1 MAGWFGYDLW
11 SSAPSE
17 EERATIEHQRP
28 KDENWIWVDN
38 EGDHL
43 SQNDVEFFEKD
54 ELKKEPLMSYADAVR
69 VSTERCKQANNDEGE
84 INKEESVEKN
94 KNQAEARKQSQK
106 NEYENEDE
114 SISKEC
120 MQKSTRPDRK
130 RKYSDRYRPFPILG
144 RTTDIEETNMTKWLF
159 ERQLSWFGHKKLAV
173 TASTTNEVAIHH
185 QNVCLP
191 VPDRYTWKIVGGKE
205 KQLSKMQKDQAN
217 FRAGQFVIDVS
228 DNNGVLSLLRVG
240 SCDTTIK
247 TKTSQKL
254 VELCTVVQDV
264 KLTRKAGKCKI
275 IDLEENELH
284 ELIQGIKCGPLTKE
298 QMKRVEKMASSEIKK
313 RKMVRVL
320 DSVDQEFTLIKTGI
334 KYGPL
339 TKEQTIKL
347 EGTANFGEDAGR
359 HGNMGQSGTDDD
371 YMRQFQEGTKYGP
384 LTKEQAM
391 KLKKIRKNTKN
402 KSGKQRQISYEDKAT
417 QCCIIESR
425 VETKPE
431 FRIVVESQPLRYLLR
446 IEQQPLS
453 IEWYKEDMTTPSSKS
468 IFNGFRFMESV
479 FVSLMSLAM
488 SMTKIDIVSLEDF
501 QNNEY
506 DIAETETTTVGKR
519 QPKRH
524 LARREKRDE
533 EVEVP
538 PVRHKR
544 MFKKK
549 DYKKK
554 VLKCGNKTIFKKG
567 GSNNKN
573 RNFTPQKFSGR
584 GGARAC

>member
-17 EERATIEHQRP
+17 EERATIDDQRP

-114 SISKEC
+114 SLIAKGNTATDTGHFQFWEEQPTLKRQNDKWASRLKDNSHGSASQEISC
-120 MQKSTRPDRK
+120 DR
-130 RKYSDRYRPFPILG
+130 I
-144 RTTDIEETNMTKWLF
+144 
-159 ERQLSWFGHKKLAV
+159 
-173 TASTTNEVAIHH
+173 TTNEVAIHH

-298 QMKRVEKMASSEIKK
+298 QTKRVEKMASSEIKK

-538 PVRHKR
+538 PVRHER